1 MSQGVTTSLRGLTR
15 EELNKAVA
23 ETPPSGKHRGVIAI
37 AAVATLGSLLFG
49 YDTGVI
55 SGALPYMYMPFDAK
69 GLQLT
74 SFEEGAIGGTLL
86 VGAALGALLGGLMS
100 DRWGRRHNITFLAF
114 LFFAGAIGTT
124 IAPNVWVMYPF
135 RVVLGFA
142 VGAASATV
150 PVYLAETAPKRIRGS
165 IVAIDQLMIVTGQLL
180 AFSMNAIINSL
191 QGGPRITIAE
201 DPSGHFTPGQYVFD
215 EIAKLQSSKG
225 GPMNAEQYH
234 AFLDQLSISA
244 GNGEAWRYMLVLCS
258 IPAVALWIGIR
269 LMPESSRWYLA
280 KERLYDA
287 IGALKRVR
295 VPEKD
300 GSIEDEIMEMV
311 EARQHEKDEETQRKG
326 FSHVMATPWL
336 RKLLLVGIFLAV
348 VNQGAGVR
356 RHVHLGIHHRTG
368 GQRRHV
374 GHRLRHRHL
383 AHPEVPAPPGPHRRC
398 HRRGH
403 HSAGHRGDLPVLH
416 RPAHG
421 QPHHSAHLGRLPH
434 PGAHVRLHA
443 HRAVLQR
450 HDRVDDDG

>member
-1 MSQGVTTSLRGLTR
+1 
-15 EELNKAVA
+15 
-23 ETPPSGKHRGVIAI
+23 
-37 AAVATLGSLLFG
+37 
-49 YDTGVI
+49 
-55 SGALPYMYMPFDAK
+55 
-69 GLQLT
+69 
-74 SFEEGAIGGTLL
+74 
-86 VGAALGALLGGLMS
+86 MS

-124 IAPNVWVMYPF
+124 IASNVWVMYPF

-165 IVAIDQLMIVTGQLL
+165 IVAIDQFHDRHRPGAARLLDERHHQLP
-180 AFSMNAIINSL
+180 

-201 DPSGHFTPGQYVFD
+201 DPSRTSPR
-215 EIAKLQSSKG
+215 ASTSSTTSPNQSSKG

-348 VNQGAGVR
+348 VNQTTGVNTVMYYAPKVLEYAGMSTSASITAQANGVMSVIGSAIGIWLILKFR
-356 RHVHLGIHHRTG
+356 RRQVLIGDVIGVGITLLGIAATF
-368 GQRRHV
+368 QFFI
-374 GHRLRHRHL
+374 
-383 AHPEVPAPPGPHRRC
+383 AP
-398 HRRGH
+398 
-403 HSAGHRGDLPVLH
+403 
-416 RPAHG
+416 HG

-434 PGAHVRLHA
+434 PGAHVGLHA

-450 HDRVDDDG
+450 HDRVNDDG